1 LYINTLTAFFTLRY
15 SLDNVSKDLHVSIND
30 GNWKDFGDIVI
41 EVTNQD
47 VTEVHAVQCR
57 QIHTRNNITNSAL
70 SAEEGDFS
78 IKKLCNTLKK
88 LRGKKNSQNTYFLLF
103 TVLNLPEEKDNN
115 PKFIYDERIVG
126 EWKNETEKKSWI
138 GKKVIIPQ
146 YKENNLLNS
155 TDDPD
160 NICKI
165 KLLNHEDENL
175 NDDLNQF
182 SLFKNQNKLI
192 GLKELIKM
200 MIENTFNNS
209 KDISN
214 DIVKY
219 VGEYFRT
226 SQAVKKNKCYYKLT
240 KTDILVK
247 VAELLLESYLVPPE
261 NVIEESIEEK
271 YLKLWKDTV
280 EIFDVTI
287 IKNNSDM
294 VNKLYAILD
303 QTFKPEIGCTLNF
316 SPKLK
321 VNKKDI
327 NNEALKVEIFNGL
340 ETESTIRSC
349 KFMCFALWK
358 TCGVPLILRAEN
370 EKHLSSITKVISF
383 LKNEKISLKYIITTD
398 LQNDQSYFP
407 KHLDVFFNLQNLR
420 AKPSSILSNI
430 LNHTFIEV
438 LDFSVNLKKIVDC
451 NDDYLRKLRPDA
463 LLNMFLKDYSFRD
476 FYVQITGDIV
486 DNILVFEEDAVNKII
501 KYFKNKDIERD
512 SEKLS
517 YLVDINGCATRV
529 QVPPKL

>member
-1 LYINTLTAFFTLRY
+1 LRY

-78 IKKLCNTLKK
+78 IKELCNTLKK
-88 LRGKKNSQNTYFLLF
+88 LREKKNSQNTYFMLF

-115 PKFIYDERIVG
+115 PKFTYDEKIVKG
-126 EWKNETEKKSWI
+126 WENKDEKKLWI

-146 YKENNLLNS
+146 YKENNFLNS

-175 NDDLNQF
+175 NNDLNKF

-219 VGEYFRT
+219 VGEYFRI
-226 SQAVKKNKCYYKLT
+226 SQTVIKKEKCYSKLT

>member
-1 LYINTLTAFFTLRY
+1 
-15 SLDNVSKDLHVSIND
+15 
-30 GNWKDFGDIVI
+30 
-41 EVTNQD
+41 
-47 VTEVHAVQCR
+47 
-57 QIHTRNNITNSAL
+57 
-70 SAEEGDFS
+70 
-78 IKKLCNTLKK
+78 
-88 LRGKKNSQNTYFLLF
+88 
-103 TVLNLPEEKDNN
+103 LPEEKDNN

-155 TDDPD
+155 TDDPN

-175 NDDLNQF
+175 NDDLNKF
-182 SLFKNQNKLI
+182 SLFKNQKKLF
-192 GLKELIKM
+192 GLRELIKM

-219 VGEYFRT
+219 VEEYFRI
-226 SQAVKKNKCYYKLT
+226 SQTVIKKEKCYSKLT

-280 EIFDVTI
+280 EIFDVI
-287 IKNNSDM
+287 IVKNDSDM
-294 VNKLYAILD
+294 VNKLYTIQDQIL
-303 QTFKPEIGCTLNF
+303 KPKIGCTLNS
-316 SPKLK
+316 SPRLK

-383 LKNEKISLKYIITTD
+383 LKSEKISLKYIITTD

-407 KHLDVFFNLQNLR
+407 KHLDVFFNLQNLK
-420 AKPSSILSNI
+420 AKAPLILSDI
-430 LNHTFIEV
+430 LVHTSIEV
-438 LDFSVNLKKIVDC
+438 LNFSVKLKEIVDC

-476 FYVQITGDIV
+476 VDVPITGDIV
-486 DNILVFEEDAVNKII
+486 DNILVFKDDAVNSIRQ
-501 KYFKNKDIERD
+501 YFQRRD
-512 SEKLS
+512 GEQNADELS
-517 YLVDINGCATRV
+517 YLVNIKGCPTLI
-529 QVPPKL
+529 QVPPEL

>member
-1 LYINTLTAFFTLRY
+1 LRY

-226 SQAVKKNKCYYKLT
+226 SQAVKKNKCYYYKLT

-383 LKNEKISLKYIITTD
+383 LKNEKIFLKYIILTD

-407 KHLDVFFNLQNLR
+407 KHLNVFFNLQNLR
-420 AKPSSILSNI
+420 AKSPKILSNI
-430 LNHTFIEV
+430 LDHTSIEV
-438 LDFSVNLKKIVDC
+438 LDFSVNLKEIVAC
-451 NDDYLRKLRPDA
+451 NDDYLKKLRPDA

-486 DNILVFEEDAVNKII
+486 NNILVFEEDAVNKII